1 MNDRC
6 PTPTFVPLQRRRSKG
21 RLVDT
26 ERTGHEPVILE
37 AIGRAMH
44 WQALLEAGGLASH
57 REIAQREGLHWSTV
71 NKLLPLDRLSPEII
85 EQCLAGQ
92 QPRTLTLRWLQR
104 HRLPN
109 GWQAQRQVIDQFE

>member
-1 MNDRC
+1 MNDPR
-6 PTPTFVPLQRRRSKG
+6 PRQSFVPLQLHRSKG

-37 AIGRAMH
+37 AIGRALH
-44 WQALLEAGGLASH
+44 WQALLESGAVASH

-71 NKLLPLDRLSPEII
+71 NKLLPLARLSPEFV

-104 HRLPN
+104 NHLPN
-109 GWQAQRQVIDQFE
+109 DWQAQRQVIAQFE

>member
-1 MNDRC
+1 MTGPRR
-6 PTPTFVPLQRRRSKG
+6 TQSFVPLQLRRSKG

-26 ERTGHEPVILE
+26 VRKGHEPVLLE
-37 AIGRAMH
+37 AMGRALH
-44 WQALLEAGGLASH
+44 WQALLESGAVASH
-57 REIAQREGLHWSTV
+57 REIADKEGLHWSTV
-71 NKLLPLDRLSPEII
+71 NKLLTLALLSPEFI

-109 GWQAQRQVIDQFE
+109 DWRAQRQLIAQFE